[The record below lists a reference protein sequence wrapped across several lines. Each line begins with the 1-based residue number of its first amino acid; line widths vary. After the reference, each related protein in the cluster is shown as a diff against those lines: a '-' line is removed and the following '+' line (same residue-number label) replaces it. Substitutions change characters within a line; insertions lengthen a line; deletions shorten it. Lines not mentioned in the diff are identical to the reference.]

1 MNILID
7 NLRKNLVINDNAES
21 PGEGAI
27 GCEEDPKVTAE
38 LSDFFV
44 SEEA

>member
-1 MNILID
+1 MNILVD
-7 NLRKNLVINDNAES
+7 NLRIDLVIHDNAES

-27 GCEEDPKVTAE
+27 GCEEYPKVTAE

>member
-1 MNILID
+1 MNILVD
-7 NLRKNLVINDNAES
+7 NLRKDFIIHDNAEGPS
-21 PGEGAI
+21 EGAI
-27 GCEEDPKVTAE
+27 GCEEYPKVTAE